1 VTVGT
6 KILVRMWLAS
16 ATIALG
22 TTSLPVSAQ
31 RSQQPSS
38 EETSRPGQ
46 SDPLR
51 NAAETLNVQRDRAFR
66 AKDLNAIAALYTP
79 DAIFVELLPA
89 LQSMQGQAEIK
100 IHFQELFDAN
110 ASNLDTTVR
119 NVARMGDDTALVTGD
134 YSLVISNK
142 IIAGH
147 FLQVLRHEAG
157 TWKIAQHV
165 FARPES
171 ITESEQ
177 EGRTD

>member
-1 VTVGT
+1 VTFWR
-6 KILVRMWLAS
+6 KISVTMWLTTAV
-16 ATIALG
+16 IAAG
-22 TTSLPVSAQ
+22 MTSLPASAQ
-31 RSQQPSS
+31 RLQQPSRK
-38 EETSRPGQ
+38 ETRRPGQ

-51 NAAETLNVQRDRAFR
+51 NAAETLNLQRDRAFR
-66 AKDLNAIAALYTP
+66 AKDLNAIGALYTP
-79 DAIFVELLPA
+79 DAVYVELLPT

-119 NVARMGDDTALVTGD
+119 NVARAADDTALVTGD
-134 YSLVISNK
+134 YALVVSNK

-147 FLQVLRHEAG
+147 FLQVLRQEAG

-177 EGRTD
+177 DGRTD